1 MNGRLLLLL
10 AVGISL
16 GGCFRE
22 DYCGEPHHIPDGTYA
37 ARDSRSGLPQCT
49 PFSKQERAGDVHMH
63 FDDVAGSVVVE
74 YEILV
79 DGQPRK
85 VEDRWR
91 IVKRIKWGEQGE

>member
-37 ARDSRSGLPQCT
+37 ERTEWGKCT
-49 PFSKQERAGDVHMH
+49 PFTKDERVGDVHMR

-91 IVKRIKWGEQGE
+91 IVKRIKWDERP